1 MQQYTARYIALPESM
16 TDECS
21 VAGRNRRKTQER
33 RMVGSLAKPDQM
45 MS

>member
-1 MQQYTARYIALPESM
+1 MQQYTARYIALPESI

-21 VAGRNRRKTQER
+21 IAGRNQRMTQER
-33 RMVGSLAKPDQM
+33 RMVGSLVKPDQM